1 MALPRKIEI
10 SHRTI
15 VFTVVFLIL
24 LWFVFF
30 IREIILEFF
39 VALLIMAILNPIVTR
54 LSKFKI
60 PRPISI
66 LLAYLIFLGLFSSAI
81 AGVIPPLVEQTK
93 SFVNGLPNYLGNLG
107 IVPSLSEQLVTEL
120 LSTFGAVPSEIAKFT
135 VSVFGNVVGV
145 LTVLFFAFYL
155 LLARDKLNEQL
166 GFLFGDKKKKE
177 VGNVVDLLEIRLGS
191 WARGQ
196 LTLMLLVG
204 ISVYIGLSLLG
215 IPFALPLSILAGFL
229 EVIPYM
235 GPIISAVPAVIIGLA
250 TSPIIGLAVAALY
263 FLVQQVENY
272 LFVPKVMEKSVGVSP
287 IVTLLALAIGFKL
300 AGIVGIVISIPVF
313 ITLQVLAKNY
323 LLSR

>member
-1 MALPRKIEI
+1 MALPRKVEI

-39 VALLIMAILNPIVTR
+39 VALIIMAILNPIVTR

-60 PRPISI
+60 PRSISI
-66 LLAYLIFLGLFSSAI
+66 LLVYLIFLGLFSSAV
-81 AGVIPPLVEQTK
+81 AGVVPPLAEQTK
-93 SFVNGLPNYLGNLG
+93 SFVNGLPSYLGNLG
-107 IVPSLSEQLVTEL
+107 IVPSLSEQLVREL
-120 LSTFGAVPSEIAKFT
+120 LSTFGALPSEIAKFT

-155 LLARDKLNEQL
+155 LLARDKLNDQL
-166 GFLFGDKKKKE
+166 GFLFGEKKKKE
-177 VGNVVDLLEIRLGS
+177 VGNVVDLLEVRLGS

-196 LTLMLLVG
+196 LMLMLLVG
-204 ISVYIGLSLLG
+204 TSVYIGLSLLG

-229 EVIPYM
+229 EIIPYM
-235 GPIISAVPAVIIGLA
+235 GPILSAVPAVIIGLA

-263 FLVQQVENY
+263 FLVQQIENY
-272 LFVPKVMEKSVGVSP
+272 IFVPKVMEKSVGVSP

-313 ITLQVLAKNY
+313 ITLQVLTKNY
-323 LLSR
+323 LSTR